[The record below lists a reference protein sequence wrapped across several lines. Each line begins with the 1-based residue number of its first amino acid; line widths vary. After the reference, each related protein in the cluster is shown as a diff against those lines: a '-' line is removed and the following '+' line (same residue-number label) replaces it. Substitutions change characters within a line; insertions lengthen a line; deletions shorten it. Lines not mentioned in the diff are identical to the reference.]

1 MAAYGYEGY
10 FRVSSVMLVSGMA
23 DSTSQRRQEERQS
36 GNQQEFR
43 AVLEEKTKQLQEN
56 RLLEGKTIG
65 YTKTGQLCSNTALK
79 RSYN

>member
-1 MAAYGYEGY
+1 
-10 FRVSSVMLVSGMA
+10 MLVSGMA

-65 YTKTGQLCSNTALK
+65 YTKTG
-79 RSYN
+79 